1 MPRGPSVD
9 VDSVDTGS
17 VPVSVGVGEALAFE
31 EALRGE
37 GDGGGLASLA
47 GSSSSDFFLDGVG
60 SASSGAGDDFDV
72 RFFAGVEG
80 FGLVEAFG
88 VDFGFG
94 VTVEEAAGFGVLFR
108 DLEVPDF
115 FVVCAPAAIKSR
127 PRKRDKNVR
136 ALRVMKL
143 RNNQNLSWFDSI
155 LAAQLDVVCIKNI
168 RRARLRPV
176 VFQRDGAEGLAGLD
190 HMPFSARRER

>member
-1 MPRGPSVD
+1 MLD
-9 VDSVDTGS
+9 IDSVETGS
-17 VPVSVGVGEALAFE
+17 VSVSTGVGEVLAFCFWE
-31 EALRGE
+31 EPLREE
-37 GDGGGLASLA
+37 GDGDGLASLA
-47 GSSSSDFFLDGVG
+47 GSSSGFPFFDGAGVD
-60 SASSGAGDDFDV
+60 ASSGAGDDFDV

-80 FGLVEAFG
+80 FGLVDAFG

-94 VTVEEAAGFGVLFR
+94 VTVDDAAGFGVVFL

-115 FVVCAPAAIKSR
+115 FAVCAPAAIKSR
-127 PRKRDKNVR
+127 PRKKDKNVR

-155 LAAQLDVVCIKNI
+155 LAAQLDVVCIKNV

-190 HMPFSARRER
+190 HVPFGAGRER